1 MDDVE
6 FCWTSLHFPYIWYM
20 RMKVENLHYVT
31 LDKTPSA
38 IDSFRTIR
46 NYAELQGGRRGISKK
61 WFAWLPEPCSLLRH
75 YLSVFWIVLWA
86 VFWSRQLQ
94 TLMASLCSTL
104 QVACVVRAFQHLH
117 QRHIIYRDMQL
128 GSLQGD
134 SFGKQSTRLFWT
146 SVNQPF
152 PQEARESSTGLKGIL
167 QGTATSVRQEV

>member
-1 MDDVE
+1 MQNCRAAAEVYQRNDLHGSLSHARFYVI
-6 FCWTSLHFPYIWYM
+6 TS
-20 RMKVENLHYVT
+20 
-31 LDKTPSA
+31 A
-38 IDSFRTIR
+38 SFESC
-46 NYAELQGGRRGISKK
+46 YEQCFEAAS
-61 WFAWLPEPCSLLRH
+61 S
-75 YLSVFWIVLWA
+75 
-86 VFWSRQLQ
+86 LQ

-167 QGTATSVRQEV
+167 QGTATSVRQEVEEGSLWITTWKIGISGDSVSFYGNWDDSARWQISV